1 VGEAPQLLAA
11 DVATAV
17 ALCGRL
23 VAVGTRR
30 GVVVLYD
37 TQGKPVRAAAAG
49 ATASIPCAFK
59 ADALLAAQVC
69 RLTPHRAAVN
79 DISFNATGAYV
90 ATASEDGTVA
100 VRRCVQAARALACA
114 DDRARPSAPQ
124 VASTNGE
131 EHSVYEYHK
140 AVKAR
145 PRSRPRCGKRR
156 TLTPTTRKTPRA
168 ERCA

>member
-1 VGEAPQLLAA
+1 MYSRIVGEAPQLLSA

-79 DISFNATGAYV
+79 DISFDATGAYV

-100 VRRCVQAARALACA
+100 VRLL
-114 DDRARPSAPQ
+114 S
-124 VASTNGE
+124 SG
-131 EHSVYEYHK
+131 
-140 AVKAR
+140 AR
-145 PRSRPRCGKRR
+145 PRIR
-156 TLTPTTRKTPRA
+156 
-168 ERCA
+168 